1 MSGLEAQLARRR
13 ELLAAGARA
22 VGWKVGFGSP
32 EALAR
37 LGLEGPLV
45 GFLVDTALVED
56 GAAVS
61 LAGWTRPVLEP
72 EVAVWVGPAA
82 SIAGLGAAIELAD
95 LDVPPDDPERIL
107 AANVYQRH
115 VVLGVRGPAL
125 EPAALSAR
133 VTCGG
138 DERLADDVE
147 ALTGRLDEVVAHVA
161 RTLDAAGEELREGEV
176 VIAGSVVPPLEVRPG
191 DRVRYELKP
200 LGTLELT
207 LVG

>member
-1 MSGLEAQLARRR
+1 VSGLEAQLARRR

-22 VGWKVGFGSP
+22 VGWKIGFGSP

-72 EVAVWVGPAA
+72 EVAVWAGRAA
-82 SIAGLGAAIELAD
+82 SIAGLSAAIELAD
-95 LDVPPDDPERIL
+95 LDFPPDDPDRIL
-107 AANVYQRH
+107 AANVYNRH
-115 VVLGVRGPAL
+115 VVLGPRRPAVD
-125 EPAALSAR
+125 PAALSAR

-176 VIAGSVVPPLEVRPG
+176 VIAGSVVPPLDVAPGDEVRYTL
-191 DRVRYELKP
+191 DP
-200 LGTLELT
+200 LGSLT
-207 LVG
+207 LRLGA